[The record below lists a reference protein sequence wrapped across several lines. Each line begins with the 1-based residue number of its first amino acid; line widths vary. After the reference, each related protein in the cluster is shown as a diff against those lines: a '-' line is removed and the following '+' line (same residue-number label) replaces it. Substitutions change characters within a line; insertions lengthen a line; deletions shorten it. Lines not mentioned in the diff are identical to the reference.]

1 MKLILCKN
9 SSDHKT
15 LVKNIAEVWELPDI
29 QIKEDT
35 DILHPIFTFHKF
47 LDSNNHVIWKNFNYC
62 KLVWDGMPT
71 RYYYV
76 RTFTMQKGG
85 ILEIHCDID
94 ERMTWSTYL
103 LGQHYL
109 VSRQEHYHNPMIP
122 DERIKLTGATTLDVI
137 TDFTGGTGGI
147 VGDGGDGSI
156 ILTVSG

>member
-15 LVKNIAEVWELPDI
+15 LVKNIAEVWELPNI
-29 QIKEDT
+29 QIKEST
-35 DILHPIFTFHKF
+35 SILKPVFTFHKF
-47 LDSNNHVIWKNFNYC
+47 LDGDNKIIWKNFNYA
-62 KLVWDGMPT
+62 KLIWDGMPT

-76 RTFTMQKGG
+76 YDFNMAPGG
-85 ILEIHCDID
+85 ILEIICEEDY
-94 ERMTWSTYL
+94 RMTWSTYV

-109 VSRQEHYHNPMIP
+109 VSRQENYHNPMIP
-122 DERIKLTGATTLDVI
+122 DERIKLTGATTFDVI